1 MEIILVRHTKPAI
14 EKGICYGQADIDVT
28 DTFNDEIK
36 VILNQIPIND
46 KDTVYYSSPLKRCKV
61 LAEKL
66 SDKII
71 FDNRLKEL
79 NFGDWELKKWDDI
92 NKTELNVWMK
102 NFVATPATDGE
113 SYLDLHLRTVQF
125 LNEVK
130 TLNKKRLVVVT
141 HAGVIR
147 SLYTYIHKKS
157 LENSFDLQLNY
168 GHIIKLT
175 L

>member
-1 MEIILVRHTKPAI
+1 
-14 EKGICYGQADIDVT
+14 
-28 DTFNDEIK
+28 
-36 VILNQIPIND
+36 
-46 KDTVYYSSPLKRCKV
+46 
-61 LAEKL
+61 
-66 SDKII
+66 
-71 FDNRLKEL
+71 
-79 NFGDWELKKWDDI
+79 
-92 NKTELNVWMK
+92 MK

-147 SLYTYIHKKS
+147 SLYTYINKKS